1 MQFYNVGAKFA
12 LLTSPWGFQY
22 KTQSKGCQGQKS
34 KFYKNVSRF
43 GVGGAR
49 KLLSTDLKTSM
60 HSLLT
65 KKFKRGCLI
74 QFSRFWTKHFSDSF
88 FWCDFCMLCWYFVGI
103 MVEIRVSRNN
113 FSLVAKNAP
122 MLGVGGARKL
132 LSIDLQTSMHSLITK
147 KFRRGCL
154 IQFLRF
160 LTKHLA
166 EIAVF
171 LLSWESHSSC
181 RFKGWHGQ
189 K

>member
-1 MQFYNVGAKFA
+1 
-12 LLTSPWGFQY
+12 
-22 KTQSKGCQGQKS
+22 
-34 KFYKNVSRF
+34 
-43 GVGGAR
+43 
-49 KLLSTDLKTSM
+49 M

-147 KFRRGCL
+147 KFKRGCL

-189 K
+189 KSKFCTYVIKLHLDFEWEVRVNFWALIWKLQCTLYSQKNLKEAAWYSFWDFWRNISPK